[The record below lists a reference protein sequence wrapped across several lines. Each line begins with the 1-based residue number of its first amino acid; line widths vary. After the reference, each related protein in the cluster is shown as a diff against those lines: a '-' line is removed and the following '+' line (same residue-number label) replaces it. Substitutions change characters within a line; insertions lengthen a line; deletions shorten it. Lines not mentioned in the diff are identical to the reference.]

1 MTDINRIN
9 ELVGEQEFEQA
20 QEIIKPALE
29 AEPDNKELIK
39 LAGLVA
45 VNLDEW

>member
-20 QEIIKPALE
+20 QELI
-29 AEPDNKELIK
+29 EPGQL
-39 LAGLVA
+39 L
-45 VNLDEW
+45 